1 MVGELDQRMHLL
13 NNVYFSKLKYESS
26 KTEDRTRVVGFS
38 SGYPDLLTRVVVI
51 KMTTTKK
58 MKIFQFLSFISH
70 HQKMN
75 GLNLAHMSAKLRPHK
90 FSVVKTFEDTF
101 SIVIEGLLICFFSRK
116 KKTK

>member
-26 KTEDRTRVVGFS
+26 KTEDRTRVVRFS
-38 SGYPDLLTRVVVI
+38 SGCPDLLTRVVVI

-75 GLNLAHMSAKLRPHK
+75 GLNLAHM
-90 FSVVKTFEDTF
+90 
-101 SIVIEGLLICFFSRK
+101 
-116 KKTK
+116 